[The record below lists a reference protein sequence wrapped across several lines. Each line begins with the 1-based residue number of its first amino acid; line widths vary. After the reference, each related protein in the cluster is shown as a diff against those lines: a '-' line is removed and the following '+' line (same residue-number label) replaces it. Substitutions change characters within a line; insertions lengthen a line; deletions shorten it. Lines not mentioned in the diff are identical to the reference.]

1 MTRPGFFIVGAPKCG
16 TTALNNYLSQ
26 HPDIYMAKKE
36 LHYFGSD
43 LKVKERI
50 SESEYLD
57 YFKNAGTKKI
67 AGEAS
72 VWYLFSKNAAREIKA
87 FCPQAKIIIMLRDP
101 VEMLHSLHSQHL
113 IDANE
118 DVRNF
123 RKAVQLDAGRKSG
136 RNKADSLEFYEL
148 PSYKETVSYFSQV
161 ERYLNIFGKG
171 NVRIILY
178 DDLKSNVNKVVD
190 ETIRFLG
197 LQPNTDTRYKVINP
211 RKKIRFLKLHRVM
224 KHPSANLRKMIR
236 IMVPV
241 KRLRH
246 LIMTILFQ
254 LNTNEKQNQ
263 TREKDFDRDLRKFLA
278 GDIKKLGVLINRDL
292 TSWMNSE

>member
-1 MTRPGFFIVGAPKCG
+1 
-16 TTALNNYLSQ
+16 
-26 HPDIYMAKKE
+26 MAKKE

-50 SESEYLD
+50 SETEYLD
-57 YFKNAGTKKI
+57 YFKNTGTKKI

-113 IDANE
+113 VDANE

-123 RKAVQLDAGRKSG
+123 RKAVELDAGRKSG
-136 RNKADSLEFYEL
+136 RSKADSLEFYEL
-148 PSYKETVSYFSQV
+148 PSYKETVSYADQV
-161 ERYLNIFGKG
+161 ERYLASFGKE
-171 NVRIILY
+171 NVHIILY

-190 ETIRFLG
+190 ETITFLG
-197 LQPNTDTRYKVINP
+197 VPPDPYTCYKVINP
-211 RKKIRFLKLHRVM
+211 RKKIRFFKLHRMM
-224 KHPSANLRKMIR
+224 KHPSAKLKKI
-236 IMVPV
+236 IKTIVPV

-254 LNTNEKQNQ
+254 LNTSEKRKQV
-263 TREKDFDRDLRKFLA
+263 RDKDFDGELRKFLA
-278 GDIKKLGVLINRDL
+278 GDIKKLGALINRDL